1 MRVRAPSRSILLAA
15 ALWLGACQASAQSV
29 LSSEQI
35 DQISRTVVRVVGLR
49 GGEEVVSGSG
59 TVVGAGGRIYT
70 NRHVVDGAEDFSIE
84 VLEDPNELPVPR
96 YRARL
101 AGYSMGVDF
110 AVLQIDRDDRGAQI
124 SAGQIDLPAL
134 SLSAQSGESRRGD
147 GVFVF
152 GYPGI
157 GDGYLVFTEGTVT
170 TVRNGTINDARLPVW
185 YQTDAEFGPGNSGG
199 LAVNSRGEMV
209 GIPTTVRGES
219 VTGGRLGGI
228 LPLNAV
234 RGALESGLEMDV
246 SRIATATSVPVIEG
260 GTLDFDNSPTYGSVE
275 LTALFSPDPYTIEV
289 VSGGA
294 VDASYLGG
302 GCVGHAA
309 EPPDVRLS
317 WSGVSPLLRV
327 SFNAAVRMMRAT
339 RSMAPRSV
347 QRVRRARPGSNGR
360 RSLRRIGI

>member
-1 MRVRAPSRSILLAA
+1 M
-15 ALWLGACQASAQSV
+15 
-29 LSSEQI
+29 
-35 DQISRTVVRVVGLR
+35 
-49 GGEEVVSGSG
+49 
-59 TVVGAGGRIYT
+59 
-70 NRHVVDGAEDFSIE
+70 
-84 VLEDPNELPVPR
+84 
-96 YRARL
+96 
-101 AGYSMGVDF
+101 
-110 AVLQIDRDDRGAQI
+110 
-124 SAGQIDLPAL
+124 
-134 SLSAQSGESRRGD
+134 
-147 GVFVF
+147 
-152 GYPGI
+152 
-157 GDGYLVFTEGTVT
+157 
-170 TVRNGTINDARLPVW
+170 
-185 YQTDAEFGPGNSGG
+185 
-199 LAVNSRGEMV
+199 
-209 GIPTTVRGES
+209 
-219 VTGGRLGGI
+219 
-228 LPLNAV
+228 

-260 GTLDFDNSPTYGSVE
+260 GTLDFNNSPTYGTVE

-317 WSGVSPLLRV
+317 GSGVSPLLRV